1 MPLDSLPDQKMSL
14 SSQTDAALFQALKA
28 GQTDSLTLLY
38 DRHAALVYGIALQI
52 LGNPQEAEDLT
63 QDIFMT
69 LVRGCAYDPKRGSLR
84 TFLAILTRSR
94 AIDRFRSRRRAL
106 KFLHHFPFD
115 RHEATSNSPLEFVF
129 QAEQSQAVRTALAQ
143 LSESQQQI
151 LKLAYYQG
159 LSHSEIAKRL
169 KLPLGT
175 VKARARRGL
184 LQLRQAITNFSRS

>member
-115 RHEATSNSPLEFVF
+115 RHETTSNSPLEFVF